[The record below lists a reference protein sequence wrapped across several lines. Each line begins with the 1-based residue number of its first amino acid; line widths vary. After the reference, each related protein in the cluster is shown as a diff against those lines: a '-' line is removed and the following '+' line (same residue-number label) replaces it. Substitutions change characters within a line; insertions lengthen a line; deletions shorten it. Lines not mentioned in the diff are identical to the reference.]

1 MKQIIQSLD
10 SKIGI
15 ELAEV
20 PVPKIKPGYLIVKTK
35 RSLVSLGTERM
46 LVEFGNASL
55 FEKARKKPDQVI
67 QVLDKIKTDGFLSTY
82 NAVKGKLDQV
92 ISLGYCNVGEVIESE
107 VDSIRVGDRVASNGP
122 HAEFIR
128 VPEKLVT
135 IVPENITDDEA
146 AFTVIGSIG
155 LQGIRLVKPTFGETI
170 VVVGLG
176 LVGLITIQLLKAM
189 GVKVI
194 SIDVD
199 EDKCSLSESFGVK
212 AINASKTDVVKF
224 MMDFTNGIGADG
236 VIITAA
242 TSSNKV
248 ISQVAQ
254 MSRQRGRIVLV
265 GVIGLNINR
274 ADFYEKELTFQVSC
288 SYGPGRYDKKYE
300 EEGIDYPLPFVRW
313 TEKRNFEAVLQAI
326 SDGNLDVMPL
336 ITEKVNLEDY
346 QKIYNNISSKSSI
359 ASILK
364 YSKQYSNIN
373 EEQTLIINKLVLSS
387 HTGVIGIIGSGN
399 FTKTT
404 LLPSISS
411 SKAQIKYISS
421 SGGISGTQ
429 LAKKYDISI
438 STTDYK
444 EILNDN
450 EIDTVIIVTKHD
462 SHAQLVIESIQA
474 GKNVFVEKPLAL
486 NYNQL
491 NEIIKNLNENLS
503 ASLMV
508 GFNRRF
514 SPHLKSIRS
523 SLKYHKS
530 PININA
536 TMNAGFIQKDH
547 WVHDLKIGGGR
558 IIGEACHLI
567 DVCVFLTGSLVK
579 KVCANNMGETD
590 VEKSDNVSIILK
602 FENGSNASINYF
614 SNGSKKYDKER
625 VEVYS
630 QESTWIMKNY
640 RRTEYYGGKRFK
652 TIKTKSDKGHQT
664 QFHSYIDR
672 IKSGGKPLI
681 PLIELINV
689 TRASFAVVESL
700 TKNKW
705 VTIENEK

>member
-242 TSSNKV
+242 TSSNK
-248 ISQVAQ
+248 
-254 MSRQRGRIVLV
+254 
-265 GVIGLNINR
+265 
-274 ADFYEKELTFQVSC
+274 DEC
-288 SYGPGRYDKKYE
+288 
-300 EEGIDYPLPFVRW
+300 LP
-313 TEKRNFEAVLQAI
+313 
-326 SDGNLDVMPL
+326 
-336 ITEKVNLEDY
+336 
-346 QKIYNNISSKSSI
+346 
-359 ASILK
+359 
-364 YSKQYSNIN
+364 
-373 EEQTLIINKLVLSS
+373 
-387 HTGVIGIIGSGN
+387 
-399 FTKTT
+399 
-404 LLPSISS
+404 
-411 SKAQIKYISS
+411 
-421 SGGISGTQ
+421 
-429 LAKKYDISI
+429 
-438 STTDYK
+438 
-444 EILNDN
+444 
-450 EIDTVIIVTKHD
+450 
-462 SHAQLVIESIQA
+462 
-474 GKNVFVEKPLAL
+474 
-486 NYNQL
+486 
-491 NEIIKNLNENLS
+491 
-503 ASLMV
+503 
-508 GFNRRF
+508 
-514 SPHLKSIRS
+514 
-523 SLKYHKS
+523 
-530 PININA
+530 
-536 TMNAGFIQKDH
+536 
-547 WVHDLKIGGGR
+547 
-558 IIGEACHLI
+558 
-567 DVCVFLTGSLVK
+567 
-579 KVCANNMGETD
+579 
-590 VEKSDNVSIILK
+590 
-602 FENGSNASINYF
+602 
-614 SNGSKKYDKER
+614 
-625 VEVYS
+625 
-630 QESTWIMKNY
+630 
-640 RRTEYYGGKRFK
+640 
-652 TIKTKSDKGHQT
+652 
-664 QFHSYIDR
+664 
-672 IKSGGKPLI
+672 
-681 PLIELINV
+681 
-689 TRASFAVVESL
+689 
-700 TKNKW
+700 
-705 VTIENEK
+705 